1 MVERIIELSV
11 RHKWVVFG
19 AMLVLALFAAESAR
33 KTPLDALPD
42 LSDPQVIV
50 YTEWM
55 GRSPDLVEDQI
66 TYPLVRAL
74 QSTPGVQTVR
84 GYSMFGMSFTYA
96 IFGEGTDIYWART
109 RVLEQLGRVQQ
120 LLPPG
125 LSPTPGPDASGV
137 GWIYQY
143 VLKDGTG
150 RMDLAELRALQDFTV
165 RPALQAVAG
174 VAEVA
179 SLGGFERQYQIVI
192 DPDQLVGF
200 GLTVTDITRSV
211 RDANAEVGARVLEL
225 AGREYV
231 LRGRGYVKAL
241 KDLEQSVVAVGTGGT
256 PIRLG
261 DVASV
266 RYGPEIRRGAAD
278 WNGTG
283 EAVGGIVVMRIG
295 SNALQVIRALD
306 SQIATLRLPDG
317 VRLIPTYDRSE
328 LILGSVE
335 TLTDTLIQQAIIVT
349 IICLVFLFH
358 ARSALVV
365 MIVLPLSV
373 LLSFIAIRYLGLSS
387 NIMSLGGIAIAIGEL
402 ADAAIVLIENAHVR
416 LATAPAGA
424 DRQRII
430 VDACKEVGRPI
441 FFSLLLITVSFLP
454 IFTLTG
460 QAGRLFMPLAYTK
473 TFAMF
478 AAAMLSI
485 TLAPPLIVL
494 LLRGRFR
501 TEATNPVS
509 RLLTAAYRPI
519 AVLVVRFRI
528 VVVAAAVLLMIA
540 TVPTFHRLGSE
551 FMPPLDEGSLLVM
564 PTTFPGIAI
573 EEARRAMTA
582 QNRIIMRFPEI
593 ASVHGKA
600 GRAETATDPAQ
611 LDMIESVITLRPRP
625 DWPTRYTPRWYSTI
639 APDWAKRGLRRVW
652 PEQQARTLAELSR
665 DLDAALRMPGYQMA
679 IAPPIRTRIDMLT
692 TGVRTPVGIKVFGE
706 ELEEIER
713 ISVSLEG
720 LLRQVPGVRSTF
732 AERQTG
738 REYIDIIPDREAIA
752 RYGLTVR
759 DVQDVVEAAVGGMSV
774 STAIAGRARF
784 SINLRYAADQRSDPQ
799 ALRRILVPVQ
809 ATGSVADLSGAN
821 AGAGASTQASGMG
834 GASRG
839 ASTGGGMGSMG
850 GGGGQVGVRS
860 GGAAA
865 GLAPPP
871 MGGLSVSPD
880 LMEQWRQPGAAVP
893 LGELAD
899 VRVTTGPPMIKDE
912 NGVLVGYVFADI
924 DQTQRDL
931 GGWVDDAKTIV
942 ASQLA
947 LPPGYRLQWT
957 GQYEFLAEMEARLR
971 DVIPLTLVLVVALL
985 YLSMRGWPQTLLV
998 LSSLPFAVAGSVWL
1012 LAFMDYNLSTAV
1024 WVGLIAVAG
1033 VAAETGIV
1041 MVVYLDEAFERYLR
1055 EGRIRTPADVDA
1067 AVVEGAAARVRP
1079 LIMTV
1084 ATTVLGLLPLLWEAG
1099 VGADVSARTAAPVVG
1114 GLWSCMFLTLLVL
1127 PAAYA
1132 MWRRHQVRVT
1142 TAVSVP
1148 HDAVTTSNRASLHC
1162 RIIGYSRLTFP
1173 GHAVPDRMIE
1183 LRSARVFNVARR
1195 PSHPPHGRIHDG
1207 ESQGFHGSK
1216 GSSRAGLRTLHGHRA
1231 RGGACLGDQGDRRLV
1246 SWFVQPGLS
1255 MDRDP

>member
-1 MVERIIELSV
+1 MVGRIIELSV
-11 RHKWVVFG
+11 RHKWIVFG
-19 AMLVLALFAAESAR
+19 AVFALALFAADSMR

-96 IFGEGTDIYWART
+96 LFDEGTDIYWART

-125 LSPTPGPDASGV
+125 VSPTLGPDASGV
-137 GWIYQY
+137 GWVYQY
-143 VLKDGTG
+143 VLKDRTG
-150 RMDLAELRALQDFTV
+150 RLDLAELRALQDFTV

-192 DPDQLVGF
+192 DPDRLVGF

-231 LRGRGYVKAL
+231 LRGRGYVKDLA
-241 KDLEQSVVAVGTGGT
+241 DLEQSVVTVGPGGT

-261 DVASV
+261 DVAIV
-266 RYGPEIRRGAAD
+266 RFGPEIRRGAAD
-278 WNGTG
+278 FNGTG

-295 SNALQVIRALD
+295 SNALQVIEAV
-306 SQIATLRLPDG
+306 QQEIATLRLPEG
-317 VRLIPTYDRSE
+317 VHLIPTYDRSE
-328 LILGSVE
+328 LILGSID
-335 TLTDTLIQQAIIVT
+335 TLTNTLVQQAVIVT

-373 LLSFIAIRYLGLSS
+373 LFSFIAIRYLGLSS

-416 LATAPAGA
+416 LAAAPPGA
-424 DRQRII
+424 DRKPII
-430 VDACKEVGRPI
+430 VEACKEVGRPI

-478 AAAMLSI
+478 AAAILSI
-485 TLAPPLIVL
+485 TLAPPLMVL
-494 LLRGRFR
+494 LLKGRFR
-501 TEATNPVS
+501 TEETNPVS
-509 RLLTAAYRPI
+509 RLLSATYRPV
-519 AVLVVRFRI
+519 AVLIVRYR
-528 VVVAAAVLLMIA
+528 VLVVAAAAALMIA
-540 TVPTFHRLGSE
+540 TVPVFQRLGSE

-564 PTTFPGIAI
+564 PTTFAGISI
-573 EEARRAMTA
+573 EEARRAMQRQHQT
-582 QNRIIMRFPEI
+582 IMRFPEV

-611 LDMIESVITLRPRP
+611 LDMIESVITLRPRQQ
-625 DWPTRYTPRWYSTI
+625 WPTRPTHRWYSSV
-639 APDWAKRGLRRVW
+639 APAWLKRPLGAVW
-652 PEQQARTLAELSR
+652 PEERARTLAELSR
-665 DLDAALRMPGYQMA
+665 DLDAQLRTPGYQLA

-706 ELEEIER
+706 DLNEIER
-713 ISVSLEG
+713 VSIALEG
-720 LLRQVPGVRSTF
+720 MLRQVPGTRSTF

-738 REYIDIIPDREAIA
+738 REYVDIVPNREAIA

-759 DVQDVVEAAVGGMSV
+759 DVQDVIETAVGGMQV

-784 SINLRYAADQRSDPQ
+784 SINLRYAADRRSDPQ

-809 ATGSVADLSGAN
+809 SSGDVADFGGAGTGEGASSQSGGMSGPTGSR
-821 AGAGASTQASGMG
+821 AS
-834 GASRG
+834 
-839 ASTGGGMGSMG
+839 GGMGSMG
-850 GGGGQVGVRS
+850 GGGSR
-860 GGAAA
+860 GGTAPSSAAA
-865 GLAPPP
+865 AIQGAFP
-871 MGGLSVSPD
+871 MAGAQTSPD
-880 LMEQWRQPGAAVP
+880 LLEQWRQPGAAIP

-899 VRVTTGPPMIKDE
+899 IRVVTGPPMIKDE

-924 DQTQRDL
+924 DPTARDL
-931 GGWVDDAKTIV
+931 GGWVNDAKAVV
-942 ASQLA
+942 AAQLK
-947 LPPGYRLQWT
+947 LPAGYHLQWT
-957 GQYEFLAEMEARLR
+957 GQYEFLEQMEARLR
-971 DVIPLTLVLVVALL
+971 YIVPLTLVLVVGLL
-985 YLSMRGWPQTLLV
+985 YLSMRGWPQTWLV

-1012 LAFMDYNLSTAV
+1012 LDFLDYNLSTAV

-1041 MVVYLDEAFERYLR
+1041 MVVYLDEAFLRYMR
-1055 EGRIRTPADVDA
+1055 EGRIQKPEDVDA
-1067 AVVEGAAARVRP
+1067 AVVEGASARVRP
-1079 LIMTV
+1079 LVMTV

-1114 GLWSCMFLTLLVL
+1114 GLWSCMLLTLLVL

-1132 MWRRHQVRVT
+1132 MWRRHQVRASVT
-1142 TAVSVP
+1142 LFVP
-1148 HDAVTTSNRASLHC
+1148 HGAAAE
-1162 RIIGYSRLTFP
+1162 P
-1173 GHAVPDRMIE
+1173 
-1183 LRSARVFNVARR
+1183 
-1195 PSHPPHGRIHDG
+1195 
-1207 ESQGFHGSK
+1207 K
-1216 GSSRAGLRTLHGHRA
+1216 GAA
-1231 RGGACLGDQGDRRLV
+1231 
-1246 SWFVQPGLS
+1246 
-1255 MDRDP
+1255 

>member
-11 RHKWVVFG
+11 RHKWTVFAVVF
-19 AMLVLALFAAESAR
+19 ALGVWALDSMR
-33 KTPLDALPD
+33 RTPLDALPD

-74 QSTPGVQTVR
+74 QSTPGVETVR

-96 IFGEGTDIYWART
+96 LFAEGTDIYWART

-120 LLPPG
+120 QLPPG
-125 LSPTPGPDASGV
+125 VGPTLGPDASGV
-137 GWIYQY
+137 GWVYQY
-143 VLKDGTG
+143 VLIDRAGQ
-150 RMDLAELRALQDFTV
+150 MDLAELRALQDFTV

-179 SLGGFERQYQIVI
+179 SIGGFERQYQILLN
-192 DPDQLVGF
+192 PDRLVAF
-200 GLTVTDITRSV
+200 GLTVADITRSV

-231 LRGRGYVKAL
+231 LRGRGYVQELA
-241 KDLEQSVVAVGTGGT
+241 DLERSVVAVGAGGT
-256 PIRLG
+256 PIRLR

-278 WNGTG
+278 LNGAG

-295 SNALQVIRALD
+295 SNALDVIRALE
-306 SQIATLRLPDG
+306 SEIATLRLPDG
-317 VRLIPTYDRSE
+317 VSLVPTYDRSE

-335 TLTDTLIQQAIIVT
+335 TLRNTLIQQAIIVT

-365 MIVLPLSV
+365 MIVLPFAV
-373 LLSFIAIRYLGLSS
+373 LLSFIGIRYLGLSS

-416 LATAPAGA
+416 LAASAPGA
-424 DRQRII
+424 NRTRVI
-430 VDACKEVGRPI
+430 VEACKEVGRPI

-454 IFTLTG
+454 IFTLSG

-473 TFAMF
+473 TLAMF
-478 AAAMLSI
+478 AAALLSI
-485 TLAPPLIVL
+485 TLAPPLMVL

-509 RLLTAAYRPI
+509 RVLHAAYRPV
-519 AVLVVRFRI
+519 AVLVVRLRVF
-528 VVVAAAVLLMIA
+528 VVAAAAVLMFA
-540 TVPTFHRLGSE
+540 TVPVFQRLGSE

-564 PTTFPGIAI
+564 PTTFPGISI
-573 EEARRAMTA
+573 EEARRALTA
-582 QNRIIMRFPEI
+582 QNRIIMDFPEV
-593 ASVHGKA
+593 ASVHGKV

-611 LDMIESVITLRPRP
+611 LDMIESVIALRARLEWPR
-625 DWPTRYTPRWYSTI
+625 RYTPRWYTGVV
-639 APDWAKRGLRRVW
+639 PDWLKASLRPIW
-652 PEQQARTLAELSR
+652 PEQQPRTLAELSR
-665 DLDAALRMPGYQMA
+665 DMDTALRMPGYQMA

-692 TGVRTPVGIKVFGE
+692 TGVRTPVGIKVFGDD
-706 ELEEIER
+706 LREIEQ
-713 ISVSLEG
+713 ISVALEG
-720 LLRQVPGVRSTF
+720 MLRNVPGTRSTF

-738 REYIDIIPDREAIA
+738 REYVDIVPNRDAIA

-759 DVQDVVEAAVGGMSV
+759 DVQDVVEAAIGGLPV

-784 SINLRYAADQRSDPQ
+784 SINLRYAADERSDPQ

-809 ATGSVADLSGAN
+809 ATPGTLDPLGASN
-821 AGAGASTQASGMG
+821 TGAGAANQPPVMVTPGTGASGGMV
-834 GASRG
+834 A
-839 ASTGGGMGSMG
+839 MGS
-850 GGGGQVGVRS
+850 
-860 GGAAA
+860 GAQGMSSSAA
-865 GLAPPP
+865 GSGTAASP
-871 MGGLSVSPD
+871 MGGVQAGSD
-880 LMEQWRQPGAAVP
+880 LIEQWRQPGAAVP
-893 LGELAD
+893 LGELAEI
-899 VRVTTGPPMIKDE
+899 RVTSGPPMIKDE

-924 DQTQRDL
+924 DHTARDL
-931 GGWVDDAKTIV
+931 GGWVDDAKALV
-942 ASQLA
+942 ASQLT
-947 LPPGYRLQWT
+947 LPAGYRLEWT

-971 DVIPLTLVLVVALL
+971 YVIPLTLVLVVVLL
-985 YLSMRGWPQTLLV
+985 HLSMRGWPQTLLV
-998 LSSLPFAVAGSVWL
+998 MFSLPFAVAGSVWL

-1041 MVVYLDEAFERYLR
+1041 MVIYLDEAFARYMR
-1055 EGRIRTPADVDA
+1055 EGRIRTPDDVDA
-1067 AVVEGAAARVRP
+1067 AVVEGASARVRP
-1079 LIMTV
+1079 LVMTV

-1114 GLWSCMFLTLLVL
+1114 GLWSCLLLTLLVL

-1132 MWRRHQVRVT
+1132 MWRRHQIRVA
-1142 TAVSVP
+1142 TASAANGAIAAP
-1148 HDAVTTSNRASLHC
+1148 GAS
-1162 RIIGYSRLTFP
+1162 
-1173 GHAVPDRMIE
+1173 
-1183 LRSARVFNVARR
+1183 
-1195 PSHPPHGRIHDG
+1195 
-1207 ESQGFHGSK
+1207 
-1216 GSSRAGLRTLHGHRA
+1216 
-1231 RGGACLGDQGDRRLV
+1231 
-1246 SWFVQPGLS
+1246 
-1255 MDRDP
+1255 

>member
-11 RHKWVVFG
+11 RHRWVVFG
-19 AMLVLALFAAESAR
+19 AVLVLSLWAVDSVR

-42 LSDPQVIV
+42 LSDPQVII
-50 YTEWM
+50 YSEWM

-74 QSTPGVQTVR
+74 QSTPGVATVR

-96 IFGEGTDIYWART
+96 IFDDGTDIYWART

-125 LSPTPGPDASGV
+125 VSPTLGPDASGV
-137 GWIYQY
+137 GWVYQY
-143 VLKDGTG
+143 VLKDSTG

-165 RPALQAVAG
+165 RPVLQAVAG

-192 DPDQLVGF
+192 DPDRLVGF

-231 LRGRGYVKAL
+231 LRGRGYVKEL
-241 KDLEQSVVAVGTGGT
+241 KDLEQSVVTVGPGGT

-266 RYGPEIRRGAAD
+266 GYGPEIRRGAAD

-295 SNALQVIRALD
+295 SNALQVIQALEAEI
-306 SQIATLRLPDG
+306 STLRLPDG

-328 LILGSVE
+328 LILGSVN
-335 TLTDTLIQQAIIVT
+335 TLKNTLIQQAIIVT

-358 ARSALVV
+358 ARSALIV

-402 ADAAIVLIENAHVR
+402 ADAVIVLIENAHVR
-416 LATAPAGA
+416 LAAAGPETN
-424 DRQRII
+424 RQQVI
-430 VDACKEVGRPI
+430 VEACKEVGRPI
-441 FFSLLLITVSFLP
+441 FFSLLLITISFLP
-454 IFTLTG
+454 IFTLAG
-460 QAGRLFMPLAYTK
+460 QAGKLFTPLAYTK

-478 AAAMLSI
+478 AAAILSI
-485 TLAPPLIVL
+485 TLAPPLMVL
-494 LLRGRFR
+494 LLKGRFR
-501 TEATNPVS
+501 TEAKNPVS
-509 RLLTAAYRPI
+509 RILSGVYRPI

-528 VVVAAAVLLMIA
+528 LVVAAAVLLMIA
-540 TVPTFHRLGSE
+540 TVPVFQRLGSE

-573 EEARRAMTA
+573 EEARRALTA
-582 QNRIIMRFPEI
+582 QDRIIMRFPEI

-611 LDMIESVITLRPRP
+611 LDMIESVIALHPRGE
-625 DWPTRYTPRWYSTI
+625 WPTHYTPRWYSTN
-639 APDWAKRGLRRVW
+639 APDWAKGALRRVW
-652 PEQQARTLAELSR
+652 PERQARTLAELSR
-665 DLDAALRMPGYQMA
+665 DLGAALQMPGYQMA
-679 IAPPIRTRIDMLT
+679 IAPPIRTRIDMLS

-706 ELEEIER
+706 DLKEIER
-713 ISVSLEG
+713 ISVDLEG
-720 LLRQVPGVRSTF
+720 MLRQVPGTRSTF

-738 REYIDIIPDREAIA
+738 REYVDIVPNREAIA
-752 RYGLTVR
+752 RFGLTVR
-759 DVQDVVEAAVGGMSV
+759 DVQDVVEAAVGGMPV

-784 SINLRYAADQRSDPQ
+784 SINIRYAADQRSDPQ

-809 ATGSVADLSGAN
+809 STGSATDDGGRN
-821 AGAGASTQASGMG
+821 AGAGASPQGGGMVASGGG
-834 GASRG
+834 GA
-839 ASTGGGMGSMG
+839 GGGMGSM
-850 GGGGQVGVRS
+850 S
-860 GGAAA
+860 GGSGGRPGGSATSSELAA
-865 GLAPPP
+865 LP
-871 MGGLSVSPD
+871 MGSLSASPD

-893 LGELAD
+893 LGDLAD
-899 VRVTTGPPMIKDE
+899 IRVTTGPPMIKDE

-931 GGWVDDAKTIV
+931 GGWVTDAKAVV

-947 LPPGYRLQWT
+947 LPAGYRLQWT

-971 DVIPLTLVLVVALL
+971 YVIPFTLLLVVALL
-985 YLSMRGWPQTLLV
+985 YLSMRGWPQTFLV

-1012 LAFMDYNLSTAV
+1012 LAFMHYNLSTAV

-1041 MVVYLDEAFERYLR
+1041 MVVYLDEAFARYMR
-1055 EGRIRTPADVDA
+1055 EGRIHKPEDVDA

-1079 LIMTV
+1079 LVMTV

-1114 GLWSCMFLTLLVL
+1114 GLWSCMLLTLLVL

-1132 MWRRHQVRVT
+1132 MWRRHQVRT
-1142 TAVSVP
+1142 GT
-1148 HDAVTTSNRASLHC
+1148 ASLT
-1162 RIIGYSRLTFP
+1162 LPPPDPAAPPAAAPLAPVAAP
-1173 GHAVPDRMIE
+1173 GAV
-1183 LRSARVFNVARR
+1183 
-1195 PSHPPHGRIHDG
+1195 
-1207 ESQGFHGSK
+1207 
-1216 GSSRAGLRTLHGHRA
+1216 
-1231 RGGACLGDQGDRRLV
+1231 
-1246 SWFVQPGLS
+1246 
-1255 MDRDP
+1255 

>member
-1 MVERIIELSV
+1 MVERIIEWSV
-11 RHKWVVFG
+11 RHKGVVFG
-19 AMLVLALFAAESAR
+19 AVLVLALFAADSAR

-42 LSDPQVIV
+42 LSDPQVII

-55 GRSPDLVEDQI
+55 GRSPDLIEDQV

-96 IFGEGTDIYWART
+96 LFGEGTDIYWART
-109 RVLEQLGRVQQ
+109 RVLEQLGRVQP
-120 LLPPG
+120 LLPRG
-125 LSPTPGPDASGV
+125 VSPTLGPDASGV
-137 GWIYQY
+137 GWVYQY

-192 DPDQLVGF
+192 DPDRLVGF

-231 LRGRGYVKAL
+231 LRGRGYVKEL
-241 KDLEQSVVAVGTGGT
+241 KDLEQSVVALGAGGT

-261 DVASV
+261 DVAAV
-266 RYGPEIRRGAAD
+266 RYGPDIRRGAAD

-295 SNALQVIRALD
+295 SNALHVIRALEA
-306 SQIATLRLPDG
+306 QMATLRLPDG

-335 TLTDTLIQQAIIVT
+335 TLTHTLLQQAVIVT

-424 DRQRII
+424 DRTRII

-454 IFTLTG
+454 IFTLAG

-485 TLAPPLIVL
+485 TLAPPLMVL
-494 LLRGRFR
+494 LLKGRFR
-501 TEATNPVS
+501 TEATNPVA
-509 RLLTAAYRPI
+509 RLLTALYRPI

-528 VVVAAAVLLMIA
+528 VVVTAAILLMIA
-540 TVPTFHRLGSE
+540 TVPTFQRLGSE

-573 EEARRAMTA
+573 EEARRALTA

-611 LDMIESVITLRPRP
+611 LDMIESVIALRPRS
-625 DWPTRYTPRWYSTI
+625 DWPARYTPRWHSTT

-652 PEQQARTLAELSR
+652 PEQRARTLAELSR
-665 DLDAALRMPGYQMA
+665 DLDTALRMPGYQMA

-706 ELEEIER
+706 DLTEIER
-713 ISVSLEG
+713 VSVSLEG
-720 LLRQVPGVRSTF
+720 LLRQVPGTRSTF

-738 REYIDIIPDREAIA
+738 REYIDIVPNREAIA
-752 RYGLTVR
+752 RYGLTMR

-784 SINLRYAADQRSDPQ
+784 SINVRYAADQRSDPQ

-809 ATGSVADLSGAN
+809 ATGRTADP
-821 AGAGASTQASGMG
+821 
-834 GASRG
+834 
-839 ASTGGGMGSMG
+839 GGMGSMG
-850 GGGGQVGVRS
+850 GS
-860 GGAAA
+860 GTQ
-865 GLAPPP
+865 
-871 MGGLSVSPD
+871 PD
-880 LMEQWRQPGAAVP
+880 AAVP

-924 DQTQRDL
+924 DQTRRDL
-931 GGWVDDAKTIV
+931 GGWVDEAKAVV

-947 LPPGYRLQWT
+947 LPAGYRLQWT

-971 DVIPLTLVLVVALL
+971 YVIPLTLVLVVVLV
-985 YLSMRGWPQTLLV
+985 YLSMRGWPQTFLV
-998 LSSLPFAVAGSVWL
+998 LSSVPFAVTGSVWL
-1012 LAFMDYNLSTAV
+1012 LAFLNYNLSTAV

-1033 VAAETGIV
+1033 VAAGTGIV
-1041 MVVYLDEAFERYLR
+1041 MVVYLDEAFERYMR
-1055 EGRIRTPADVDA
+1055 EGRIRKPSDVDA

-1084 ATTVLGLLPLLWEAG
+1084 ATTVLGLLPLLSEGG

-1132 MWRRHQVRVT
+1132 MWRRHQVRV
-1142 TAVSVP
+1142 AMNVSVP
-1148 HDAVTTSNRASLHC
+1148 RNAVT
-1162 RIIGYSRLTFP
+1162 
-1173 GHAVPDRMIE
+1173 
-1183 LRSARVFNVARR
+1183 
-1195 PSHPPHGRIHDG
+1195 PS
-1207 ESQGFHGSK
+1207 E
-1216 GSSRAGLRTLHGHRA
+1216 
-1231 RGGACLGDQGDRRLV
+1231 GAA
-1246 SWFVQPGLS
+1246 
-1255 MDRDP
+1255 

>member
-11 RHKWVVFG
+11 RHKWVVF
-19 AMLVLALFAAESAR
+19 AAVFALALFAADSMR

-66 TYPLVRAL
+66 TYPQVRAL
-74 QSTPGVQTVR
+74 QSTPGVRTVR

-96 IFGEGTDIYWART
+96 LFDEGTDIYWART

-125 LSPTPGPDASGV
+125 VSPTLGPDASGV
-137 GWIYQY
+137 GWVYQY
-143 VLKDGTG
+143 VLKDRTG
-150 RMDLAELRALQDFTV
+150 RMDLADLRAVQDFTV

-192 DPDQLVGF
+192 DPDRLVGF
-200 GLTVTDITRSV
+200 GLTLPDITRSV

-231 LRGRGYVKAL
+231 LRGRGYVKDLA
-241 KDLEQSVVAVGTGGT
+241 DLEQSVVTLGAGGT
-256 PIRLG
+256 PVRLG
-261 DVASV
+261 DVAIV

-278 WNGTG
+278 FNGTG

-295 SNALQVIRALD
+295 SNALQVIETVE
-306 SQIATLRLPDG
+306 QEIATLRLPEG
-317 VRLIPTYDRSE
+317 VHLIPTYDRSE
-328 LILGSVE
+328 LILRSIG
-335 TLTDTLIQQAIIVT
+335 TLRNTLIQQAVIVT

-365 MIVLPLSV
+365 VVVLPLSV

-416 LATAPAGA
+416 LAAAPPGA

-430 VDACKEVGRPI
+430 VNACKEVGRPI

-478 AAAMLSI
+478 AAAILSI
-485 TLAPPLIVL
+485 TLAPPLMVL
-494 LLRGRFR
+494 LLKGRFR
-501 TEATNPVS
+501 TEETNPVS
-509 RLLTAAYRPI
+509 RLLSAVYRPI
-519 AVLVVRFRI
+519 TVLIVRYRI
-528 VVVAAAVLLMIA
+528 LVVAAATTLMIA
-540 TVPTFHRLGSE
+540 TVPVFQRLGSE

-564 PTTFPGIAI
+564 PTTFAGISI
-573 EEARRAMTA
+573 EEARRAMQRQHQA
-582 QNRIIMRFPEI
+582 IMGFSEV
-593 ASVHGKA
+593 ASVHGKV
-600 GRAETATDPAQ
+600 GRADTATDPAQ
-611 LDMIESVITLRPRP
+611 LDMIESVITLRRR
-625 DWPTRYTPRWYSTI
+625 DEWPLRNTQRWYSGF
-639 APDWAKRGLRRVW
+639 APAWLQPPLEVLW
-652 PEQQARTLAELSR
+652 PQERARTLAELSR
-665 DLDAALRMPGYQMA
+665 DLDAVLRTPGYQLA
-679 IAPPIRTRIDMLT
+679 ITPPIRTRIDMLT
-692 TGVRTPVGIKVFGE
+692 TGVRTPVGIKVFGDD
-706 ELEEIER
+706 LNEIER
-713 ISVSLEG
+713 VSIALEG
-720 LLRQVPGVRSTF
+720 MLRQVPGTRSTF

-738 REYIDIIPDREAIA
+738 REYVDIIPNREVIA

-759 DVQDVVEAAVGGMSV
+759 DVQDVIEAAVGGMQV

-784 SINLRYAADQRSDPQ
+784 PINLRYPADRRADPQ

-809 ATGSVADLSGAN
+809 SSGSVMDVRGAGT
-821 AGAGASTQASGMG
+821 GAGASARSSGVTSPTG
-834 GASRG
+834 SGAGS
-839 ASTGGGMGSMG
+839 GMGSMG
-850 GGGGQVGVRS
+850 GGGSQAGMPGSAANS
-860 GGAAA
+860 GTQRTLAMGAAQA
-865 GLAPPP
+865 
-871 MGGLSVSPD
+871 SPD
-880 LMEQWRQPGAAVP
+880 LLEQWRQPGAAIP

-899 VRVTTGPPMIKDE
+899 IRVVTGPPMIKDE

-924 DQTQRDL
+924 GPTARDL
-931 GGWVDDAKTIV
+931 GGWVNDAKSVV
-942 ASQLA
+942 ASQLKLRA
-947 LPPGYRLQWT
+947 GYRLQWT
-957 GQYEFLAEMEARLR
+957 GQYEFLEQMEARLR
-971 DVIPLTLVLVVALL
+971 YIVPLTLVLVVALL
-985 YLSMRGWPQTLLV
+985 YLAMRGWPQTWLV

-1012 LAFMDYNLSTAV
+1012 LDFMDYNLSTAV

-1041 MVVYLDEAFERYLR
+1041 MVVYLDEAFLRYMR
-1055 EGRIRTPADVDA
+1055 EGRIKDPQDVDA
-1067 AVVEGAAARVRP
+1067 AVVEGASARVRP
-1079 LIMTV
+1079 LVMTV
-1084 ATTVLGLLPLLWEAG
+1084 ATTVLGLLPLLWESG

-1114 GLWSCMFLTLLVL
+1114 GLWSCMLLTLLVL

-1132 MWRRHQVRVT
+1132 IWRRHQVRVT
-1142 TAVSVP
+1142 NAV
-1148 HDAVTTSNRASLHC
+1148 
-1162 RIIGYSRLTFP
+1162 
-1173 GHAVPDRMIE
+1173 AVPQDGP
-1183 LRSARVFNVARR
+1183 ATVA
-1195 PSHPPHGRIHDG
+1195 GV
-1207 ESQGFHGSK
+1207 
-1216 GSSRAGLRTLHGHRA
+1216 A
-1231 RGGACLGDQGDRRLV
+1231 
-1246 SWFVQPGLS
+1246 
-1255 MDRDP
+1255 

>member
-1 MVERIIELSV
+1 MVEKIIELSV

-19 AMLVLALFAAESAR
+19 VVLMLALFAADSAR

-42 LSDPQVIV
+42 ISDPQVIIF
-50 YTEWM
+50 TEWM

-74 QSTPGVQTVR
+74 QSTPGVRTVR

-96 IFGEGTDIYWART
+96 LFGEGTDIYWART

-125 LSPTPGPDASGV
+125 VSPTLGPDASGV
-137 GWIYQY
+137 GWVYQY
-143 VLKDGTG
+143 VLKDSTG

-165 RPALQAVAG
+165 RPALQAVGG

-192 DPDQLVGF
+192 DPDKLVGF

-231 LRGRGYVKAL
+231 LRGRGYVKEL
-241 KDLEQSVVAVGTGGT
+241 KDLEQSVVTVGPGGT
-256 PIRLG
+256 PVRLG

-266 RYGPEIRRGAAD
+266 GFGPDIRRGAAD

-295 SNALQVIRALD
+295 SNALQVIRALEAE
-306 SQIATLRLPDG
+306 IATLRLPDG

-349 IICLVFLFH
+349 IICLIFLFH

-373 LLSFIAIRYLGLSS
+373 LMSFIGIRYLGLSS

-402 ADAAIVLIENAHVR
+402 GDAVIVLIENAHVR
-416 LATAPAGA
+416 LAAAPPGS

-441 FFSLLLITVSFLP
+441 FFSLLLITISFLP
-454 IFTLTG
+454 IFTLAG

-485 TLAPPLIVL
+485 TLAPPLMVL
-494 LLRGRFR
+494 LLKGRFR

-509 RLLTAAYRPI
+509 RLLSAVYRPI

-528 VVVAAAVLLMIA
+528 LVVAAAVVLMAA
-540 TVPTFHRLGSE
+540 TVPTFQRLGSE

-573 EEARRAMTA
+573 EEARRALTV
-582 QNRIIMRFPEI
+582 QDRIIMRFPEI

-611 LDMIESVITLRPRP
+611 LDMIESVIALRTRA
-625 DWPTRYTPRWYSTI
+625 DWPTRYTPRWYSTT
-639 APDWAKRGLRRVW
+639 APDWVKRGLRRVW
-652 PEQQARTLAELSR
+652 PEQQSRTLAELSR
-665 DLDAALRMPGYQMA
+665 DLDVALRMPGYQMA

-706 ELEEIER
+706 DLKEIER
-713 ISVSLEG
+713 ISVALEG
-720 LLRQVPGVRSTF
+720 MLRQVPGTRSTF

-738 REYIDIIPDREAIA
+738 REYVDIVPNREAIA

-759 DVQDVVEAAVGGMSV
+759 DVQDVLEAAVGGMPV

-809 ATGSVADLSGAN
+809 SSGSVADLGGGN
-821 AGAGASTQASGMG
+821 AGAGTSGQAAGAVSSSAG
-834 GASRG
+834 G
-839 ASTGGGMGSMG
+839 GGGMGSMG
-850 GGGGQVGVRS
+850 GGGGQSAAS
-860 GGAAA
+860 GGMSANLAA
-865 GLAPPP
+865 PP
-871 MGGLSVSPD
+871 MGGFSGSPD

-893 LGELAD
+893 LGQLAD

-912 NGVLVGYVFADI
+912 NGVLVGYVYADI

-931 GGWVDDAKTIV
+931 GGWVDDAKAIV

-947 LPPGYRLQWT
+947 LPAGYRLQWT
-957 GQYEFLAEMEARLR
+957 GQFEFLAEMEARLR
-971 DVIPLTLVLVVALL
+971 YVIPLTLILVVALL
-985 YLSMRGWPQTLLV
+985 YLSMRGWPQTFLV
-998 LSSLPFAVAGSVWL
+998 LSSLPFALAGSVWL
-1012 LAFMDYNLSTAV
+1012 LAFMHYNLSTAV

-1041 MVVYLDEAFERYLR
+1041 MVVYLDESFARYIR
-1055 EGRIRTPADVDA
+1055 EGRIQKPEDVDA

-1084 ATTVLGLLPLLWEAG
+1084 ATTVLGLLPLLWESG

-1114 GLWSCMFLTLLVL
+1114 GLWSCMLLTLLVL

-1132 MWRRHQVRVT
+1132 MWRRHQVRVGM
-1142 TAVSVP
+1142 ALSVP
-1148 HDAVTTSNRASLHC
+1148 D
-1162 RIIGYSRLTFP
+1162 
-1173 GHAVPDRMIE
+1173 
-1183 LRSARVFNVARR
+1183 NVAAT
-1195 PSHPPHGRIHDG
+1195 S
-1207 ESQGFHGSK
+1207 E
-1216 GSSRAGLRTLHGHRA
+1216 
-1231 RGGACLGDQGDRRLV
+1231 GAA
-1246 SWFVQPGLS
+1246 
-1255 MDRDP
+1255 

>member
-1 MVERIIELSV
+1 MVEKIIELSV

-19 AMLVLALFAAESAR
+19 VVLMLALFAADSAR

-42 LSDPQVIV
+42 ISDPQVIIF
-50 YTEWM
+50 TEWM

-74 QSTPGVQTVR
+74 QSTPGVRTVR

-96 IFGEGTDIYWART
+96 LFGDGTDIYWART

-125 LSPTPGPDASGV
+125 VSPTLGPDASGV
-137 GWIYQY
+137 GWVYQY
-143 VLKDGTG
+143 VLKDSTG

-192 DPDQLVGF
+192 DPDRLVSF

-241 KDLEQSVVAVGTGGT
+241 KDLEQSVVSVGPGGT

-266 RYGPEIRRGAAD
+266 GYGPEIRRGTAD

-295 SNALQVIRALD
+295 SNALQVIRALEAD
-306 SQIATLRLPDG
+306 IATLRLPDG

-349 IICLVFLFH
+349 IICLIFLFH

-373 LLSFIAIRYLGLSS
+373 LMSFIGIRYLGLSS

-402 ADAAIVLIENAHVR
+402 GDAVIVLIENAHVR
-416 LATAPAGA
+416 LAVAPPGS

-441 FFSLLLITVSFLP
+441 FFSLLLITISFLP
-454 IFTLTG
+454 IFTLAG

-485 TLAPPLIVL
+485 TLAPPLMVL
-494 LLRGRFR
+494 LLKGRFR

-509 RLLTAAYRPI
+509 RLLSAVYRPI

-528 VVVAAAVLLMIA
+528 LVVAATVVLMAA
-540 TVPTFHRLGSE
+540 TVPTFQRLGSE

-573 EEARRAMTA
+573 EEARRALTM
-582 QNRIIMRFPEI
+582 QDRIIMRFPEI

-611 LDMIESVITLRPRP
+611 LDMIESVIALRPRA
-625 DWPTRYTPRWYSTI
+625 DWPTRYTPRWYSTT
-639 APDWAKRGLRRVW
+639 APDWAKRGLTRVW
-652 PEQQARTLAELSR
+652 PEQQPRTLAELSR
-665 DLDAALRMPGYQMA
+665 DLDVALRMPGYQMA

-706 ELEEIER
+706 DLKEIER
-713 ISVSLEG
+713 ISVALEG
-720 LLRQVPGVRSTF
+720 MLRQVPGTRSTF

-738 REYIDIIPDREAIA
+738 REYVDIVPNREAIA

-759 DVQDVVEAAVGGMSV
+759 DVQDVVEAAVGGMPV

-809 ATGSVADLSGAN
+809 ATASVTDLGVGN
-821 AGAGASTQASGMG
+821 AGAGTSGQAGGTVSSSGG
-834 GASRG
+834 GTS
-839 ASTGGGMGSMG
+839 GGMGSMG
-850 GGGGQVGVRS
+850 GGGQSATS
-860 GGAAA
+860 GGTSASLAA
-865 GLAPPP
+865 PP
-871 MGGLSVSPD
+871 MGGFSASLDV
-880 LMEQWRQPGAAVP
+880 MEQWRQPGAAVP
-893 LGELAD
+893 LGQLAD

-931 GGWVDDAKTIV
+931 GGWVDDAKAVV

-947 LPPGYRLQWT
+947 LPAGYRLQWT

-971 DVIPLTLVLVVALL
+971 YVIPLTLILVVALL
-985 YLSMRGWPQTLLV
+985 YLSMRGWPQTFLV
-998 LSSLPFAVAGSVWL
+998 LSSLPFALAGSVWL
-1012 LAFMDYNLSTAV
+1012 LAFMHYNLSTAV

-1041 MVVYLDEAFERYLR
+1041 MVVYLDESFARYMR
-1055 EGRIRTPADVDA
+1055 EGRIQKPEDVDA

-1084 ATTVLGLLPLLWEAG
+1084 ATTVLGLLPLLWESG

-1142 TAVSVP
+1142 IAVS
-1148 HDAVTTSNRASLHC
+1148 
-1162 RIIGYSRLTFP
+1162 
-1173 GHAVPDRMIE
+1173 
-1183 LRSARVFNVARR
+1183 
-1195 PSHPPHGRIHDG
+1195 PSH
-1207 ESQGFHGSK
+1207 
-1216 GSSRAGLRTLHGHRA
+1216 
-1231 RGGACLGDQGDRRLV
+1231 GAAATSEGAA
-1246 SWFVQPGLS
+1246 
-1255 MDRDP
+1255 